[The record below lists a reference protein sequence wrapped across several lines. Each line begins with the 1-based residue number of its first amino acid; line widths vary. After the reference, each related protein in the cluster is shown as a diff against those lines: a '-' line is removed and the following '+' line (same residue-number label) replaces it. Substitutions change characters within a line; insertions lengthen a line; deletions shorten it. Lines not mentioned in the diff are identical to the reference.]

1 MTVGTKVKQTLANLK
16 GCQADFE
23 SYAMETQDQQAKQ
36 LWTQAA
42 QQTQSLINQVESR
55 VKQIEQQEPQYKGF

>member
-42 QQTQSLINQVESR
+42 QQTQSLIKQVESR
-55 VKQIEQQEPQYKGF
+55 IKQIEQQEPQYKGF

>member
-23 SYAMETQDQQAKQ
+23 SYAMETQDQRAKQ